1 MSLYGVI
8 ADLSESEDSDAAVG
22 SAEKLTDEALQKTHG
37 YEGSFK
43 VGDVVRVN
51 KSVRIWSVK
60 PFTQT
65 GVDVKDYVGTVS
77 AMALYGRKL
86 KSLCSAI
93 TPIKVEFQPDGE
105 GMPKGVFERKFLL
118 HFAGDELELV
128 K

>member
-1 MSLYGVI
+1 MYGGVI
-8 ADLSESEDSDAAVG
+8 ADLSEGDDSSSPTD
-22 SAEKLTDEALQKTHG
+22 SAELTGEALQKTHG

-43 VGDVVRVN
+43 TGDIVRVN

-65 GVDVKDYVGTVS
+65 GVDVMNYVGTVS
-77 AMALYGRKL
+77 ALVLYGRKF
-86 KSLCSAI
+86 KTLCSAI

-105 GMPKGVFERKFLL
+105 GVPTGAFERKFLL
-118 HFAGDELELV
+118 HFAADELELV